1 MNLCFDYNDHMNR
14 LKKPFVFVRDHK
26 IIAGIVLVLILIVAF
41 VLRPKPATPI
51 PTQKITYQ
59 DLTETVSVSGTVA
72 AKKQANLAFVSSG
85 PLTYLGVAKG
95 DHVTKGQIIAQVDSY
110 TLQKEFQQ
118 ALNTYRST
126 RDSWDQLQANQ
137 QNNTLNMQQQTTYN
151 TSGATATT
159 TQQNIYDIV
168 KRVVDQNQATLDNSV
183 INVEIANKAVQL
195 ASLVSPIDGIVTGP
209 DTITQGMSVT
219 PTTTFTIVD
228 PNSLVF
234 AMDVDEA
241 DVGKVATGQ
250 AALINLDAYPSE
262 NLTLPVTHIDFVSH
276 VTSNGGNAFT
286 TEVQIPTDEF
296 GKYRIGMNGNGTITV
311 NQRNHVLTVP
321 LASLVDNQYVY
332 LKKGQKFVKQ
342 AVTLGIQN
350 DTDVEITQG
359 LSYGDEIAVDP
370 SKVTPAQLA
379 K

>member
-1 MNLCFDYNDHMNR
+1 MNR